1 MEAKTYYK
9 QVACIQGRFYSIFNP
24 KIEYVLGETLR
35 EKPKN
40 NHKGGFFVYSSFE
53 LAAHAEVKMK
63 LGTNWIFPRIILKV
77 ECWGELIQYPKFKLC
92 FEYIKPLESVN
103 FPTEYLTIPR
113 KNKNE
118 LTNLQSMKN
127 ETEKLEQEV
136 AEMEARARRLG
147 IR

>member
-1 MEAKTYYK
+1 
-9 QVACIQGRFYSIFNP
+9 
-24 KIEYVLGETLR
+24 
-35 EKPKN
+35 
-40 NHKGGFFVYSSFE
+40 
-53 LAAHAEVKMK
+53 MK